1 MGEIVQFDKTKKDL
15 NRRDINLHTYDIK
28 EAMPQY
34 IVEKYP
40 KLVNLLEEYY
50 GFENE
55 NESPSKLI
63 DNLFETRDITQTDL
77 DLLSYI
83 EDEYLLGQNYFQGF
97 EDKRASAKYSNT
109 LYRSKGTKYSISQ
122 FFRTFFGIEPDIVY
136 TKEQVFTVG
145 TDKIG
150 PDSQRYLTNDKLY
163 QKYAILIKSELSL
176 DKWRESY
183 KLLAHPAG
191 MYLGANLQ
199 IVGTA
204 ELDDLQYDPG
214 KIDIPPNEVEGAG
227 GFTIGASAQHS
238 GLIDV
243 YTTNGS
249 TSRFRVKLGHNT
261 LDPAG
266 DTLLDHSD
274 RTIGDIDNLYSSVA
288 ELLTVNSPTL
298 DDDNYVY
305 ADSDDTR
312 AEFDIPRAGRGLDL
326 SSEERVDQDVW
337 VLNPSIDRTDPFNRD
352 SDGYG
357 NLWTGIEV
365 GDSDSE
371 ITLEELLKH
380 HNNPRNDL

>member
-15 NRRDINLHTYDIK
+15 GRRDLNLRTYDVDK
-28 EAMPQY
+28 AMPQY

-40 KLVNLLEEYY
+40 KLVKLLEEYY

-55 NESPSKLI
+55 DESPSKLI
-63 DNLFETRDITQTDL
+63 DNLFETRDISQADL
-77 DLLSYI
+77 DLLTYI

-97 EDKRASAKYSNT
+97 TDKRASAKYSNT

-136 TKEQVFTVG
+136 TKDQVFHVG

-150 PDSQRYLTNDKLY
+150 PDAQRYLTNDKLY

-176 DKWRESY
+176 DKWREAY
-183 KLLAHPAG
+183 KLFVHPAG

-214 KIDIPPNEVEGAG
+214 KIDLPPNEVEGAG
-227 GFTIGASAQHS
+227 GFAFGASAQHS
-238 GLIDV
+238 ALIDV
-243 YTTNGS
+243 TTTNGG
-249 TSRFRVKLGHNT
+249 TSRFRIKLGHNT

-266 DTLLDHSD
+266 DALADHAD
-274 RTIGDIDNLYSSVA
+274 RSLSDIDDIYSSVA

-298 DDDNYVY
+298 DDDDYVY
-305 ADSDDTR
+305 ADSDGTR
-312 AEFDIPRAGRGLDL
+312 DEFDLVRSGKGMDL
-326 SSEERVDQDVW
+326 SAEERIDQDVW
-337 VLNPSIDRTDPFNRD
+337 VLNPEINRIDNLNQD

-357 NLWTGIEV
+357 NLWSGIPV

-380 HNNPRNDL
+380 HNNPRDDL